1 MLHSAGVAITHVIT
15 TQLPRKQRFHC
26 EAVVRRWE
34 TVQIRRPLDPHL
46 RGRRGAG
53 GGAETL
59 LTGRRV
65 STLPFLQG
73 DIIDGDVALDAR
85 SPDALQHHL

>member
-1 MLHSAGVAITHVIT
+1 M
-15 TQLPRKQRFHC
+15 
-26 EAVVRRWE
+26 
-34 TVQIRRPLDPHL
+34 
-46 RGRRGAG
+46 GAG
-53 GGAETL
+53 GRDAETL

-85 SPDALQHHL
+85 SPDAFQYHL